1 MLCYD
6 VFHAYGHVFCDQTL
20 HILEIF
26 DLQNY
31 KTTPSGFQSLTS
43 NIDIDETLL
52 HVTFWCSLMEVHL
65 GDSIFQF
72 RKKNIFHTL
81 SVVLSVRHGVNFKQ

>member
-20 HILEIF
+20 HNLEIF

-65 GDSIFQF
+65 GDSKFQCRKIF
-72 RKKNIFHTL
+72 
-81 SVVLSVRHGVNFKQ
+81 VVLSVRQGINF

>member
-6 VFHAYGHVFCDQTL
+6 VFHAYDHVFCDQTL

-65 GDSIFQF
+65 AANF
-72 RKKNIFHTL
+72 
-81 SVVLSVRHGVNFKQ
+81 SVEKYLWCYLYDKE